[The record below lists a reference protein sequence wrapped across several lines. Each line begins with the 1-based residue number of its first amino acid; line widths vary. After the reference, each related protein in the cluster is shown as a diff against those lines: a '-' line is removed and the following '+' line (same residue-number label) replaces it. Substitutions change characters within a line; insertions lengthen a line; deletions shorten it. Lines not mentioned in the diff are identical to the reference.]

1 MKPLETNKLAFR
13 SNWRLWTLAVVGIQL
28 SLASFDSFAQSL
40 PKLMNLALLSHP
52 SIASQRAQMQAAEIG
67 IETAKWQYFPTPAI
81 STERVN
87 AKTGDPFYG
96 GDKNV
101 TTVRLQQPL
110 WTNGRLSAGKE
121 KAQATLTYETADLN
135 ETSLQ
140 ISMKVAQTYSDL
152 LASLWRTQSTEQS
165 LATHQKLREQVQRRV
180 DLGMQSDADLRLAE
194 TRLDSVKSDL
204 SATRARVE
212 SYAVRLKQL
221 IGQSIHFGELLANF
235 SAPLNL
241 PISQDRA
248 LDTAL
253 SIHPTIQKARAQSQ
267 IQEAIVEESRSAL
280 LPDVYVR
287 AERQYGAFSMQT
299 SNTFQDRIFVGLS
312 TQLGAG
318 LSVLSNVKAA
328 QAKSLAAK
336 EEVQTQT
343 LSISEQVLT
352 DYAQVARLAEQ
363 TQALESALVSQE
375 QVMLS
380 HDRQFLAGRKSWTE
394 VLNAARELS
403 QAQAQLTDVKANH
416 IAVSWRL
423 ALFVNGLDI
432 LNTP

>member
-1 MKPLETNKLAFR
+1 MKLLSINGTSSP
-13 SNWRLWTLAVVGIQL
+13 NWRLWTLAIVGMQL
-28 SLASFDSFAQSL
+28 SFSSFSQSL
-40 PKLMNLALLSHP
+40 PKLMHSALLSHP

-87 AKTGDPFYG
+87 AATGDPFYS

-110 WTNGRLSAGKE
+110 WTNGRLTAGKE
-121 KAQATLTYETADLN
+121 KAQASLAYETADLN

-140 ISMKVAQTYSDL
+140 ISLKVSQTYADL
-152 LASLWRTQSTEQS
+152 LASLWRMQSTEQS

-180 DLGMQSDADLRLAE
+180 DLGAQSDADLQLAQ

-221 IGQSIHFGELLANF
+221 IGQSINLDELLANL

-248 LDTAL
+248 LEAAIA
-253 SIHPTIQKARAQSQ
+253 IHPTIQKARAQSL
-267 IQEAIVEESRSAL
+267 IQEAIVEENRSAL
-280 LPDVYVR
+280 LPDVYLR

-299 SNTFQDRIFVGLS
+299 SNTFQDRFFVGLS

-336 EEVQTQT
+336 EEVQSQT

-352 DYAQVARLAEQ
+352 DYAQVARLVEQ
-363 TQALESALVSQE
+363 TQALESALTSQE

-403 QAQAQLTDVKANH
+403 QAQAQLTDIKANH

-423 ALFVNGLDI
+423 ALFVSGLDI
-432 LNTP
+432 VNKP

>member
-152 LASLWRTQSTEQS
+152 LASLWRMQSTEQS

-180 DLGMQSDADLRLAE
+180 DLGVQSDADLRLAE

>member
-1 MKPLETNKLAFR
+1 MKLLSINRASR
-13 SNWRLWTLAVVGIQL
+13 SNRRLWTLALAGIQL
-28 SLASFDSFAQSL
+28 SFATFGSFAQSL
-40 PKLMNLALLSHP
+40 PKLMNSALISHP

-87 AKTGDPFYG
+87 AATGDPFYS

-110 WTNGRLSAGKE
+110 WTNGRLTAGKE
-121 KAQATLTYETADLN
+121 KAQATLAYETADLN

-140 ISMKVAQTYSDL
+140 ISLKVVQTYADL
-152 LASLWRTQSTEQS
+152 LASLWRMQSTEQS

-180 DLGMQSDADLRLAE
+180 DLGAQSDADLQLAQ

-221 IGQSIHFGELLANF
+221 IGQSINLDELLANL

-248 LDTAL
+248 LEAAIA
-253 SIHPTIQKARAQSQ
+253 IHPTIQKARAQSL
-267 IQEAIVEESRSAL
+267 IQEAIVEENRSAL
-280 LPDVYVR
+280 LPDVYLR

-328 QAKSLAAK
+328 QAKSLSAK
-336 EEVQTQT
+336 EEVQSQT
-343 LSISEQVLT
+343 LSITEQVLT
-352 DYAQVARLAEQ
+352 DYAQAVRLTEQ
-363 TQALESALVSQE
+363 TQALESALTSQE

-403 QAQAQLTDVKANH
+403 QAQAQLTDIKANH

-423 ALFVNGLDI
+423 ALFVSGLDI
-432 LNTP
+432 VNNP

>member
-1 MKPLETNKLAFR
+1 MRRPFKSKLK
-13 SNWRLWTLAVVGIQL
+13 SWLLAAIGMQL
-28 SLASFDSFAQSL
+28 SCAGFSQSL
-40 PKLMNLALLSHP
+40 PKLMNAALLSHP
-52 SIASQRAQMQAAEIG
+52 SIASQKAQMQAAEIG
-67 IETAKWQYFPTPAI
+67 VETAKWQYFPTPAI

-87 AKTGDPFYG
+87 AVNTDPFYR

-110 WTNGRLSAGKE
+110 WTNGRLSAGKD
-121 KAQATLTYETADLN
+121 KALATLAFETADLN

-140 ISMKVAQTYSDL
+140 ISLKVAQTYADL
-152 LASLWRTQSTEQS
+152 LASHWRMVSTEQS

-180 DLGMQSDADLRLAE
+180 DLGAQSDSDLQLAQ

-204 SATRARVE
+204 SAARARVE
-212 SYAVRLKQL
+212 SNAVRLKQL
-221 IGQSIHFGELLANF
+221 IGQPINLTELLG
-235 SAPLNL
+235 SVSKPLNL
-241 PISQDRA
+241 PLTQVQA
-248 LDTAL
+248 LETAL
-253 SIHPTIQKARAQSQ
+253 AISPTIQKSRAQSQ
-267 IQEAIVEESRSAL
+267 IQEAIVEENRSAL

-287 AERQYGAFSMQT
+287 AERQYGAFSMQS
-299 SNTFQDRIFVGLS
+299 SNSFEDRFFVGLS

-318 LSVLSNVKAA
+318 LSVLTNLKSA
-328 QAKSLAAK
+328 QARSQAAK

-343 LSISEQVLT
+343 LTISEQVLT
-352 DYAQVARLAEQ
+352 DYAQVARLTEQ
-363 TQALESALVSQE
+363 TQALQSALTSQE

-394 VLNAARELS
+394 VLNAARELA

-423 ALFVNGLDI
+423 ALFVKGLDI
-432 LNTP
+432 INTP

>member
-152 LASLWRTQSTEQS
+152 LASLWRMQSTEQS

-363 TQALESALVSQE
+363 TQALESALISQE

>member
-152 LASLWRTQSTEQS
+152 LASLWRMQSTEQS

-180 DLGMQSDADLRLAE
+180 DLGVQSDADLRLAE

-318 LSVLSNVKAA
+318 LSVLSNVKAD
-328 QAKSLAAK
+328 QSKSLAAK

-352 DYAQVARLAEQ
+352 DYAQAARLAEQ

>member
-152 LASLWRTQSTEQS
+152 LASLWRMQSTEQS

-375 QVMLS
+375 QVTLS

-423 ALFVNGLDI
+423 ALFVNGLAI

>member
-152 LASLWRTQSTEQS
+152 LASLWRMQSTEQS